1 MNIEPKS
8 TKTSE
13 KMLKKMQKPNFSAK
27 NSKKFTPIMH
37 FKIQNFGKVLKIS
50 EHIVEKFQLLMEI
63 YITAVGPLNVYKKS
77 FP

>member
-1 MNIEPKS
+1 
-8 TKTSE
+8 
-13 KMLKKMQKPNFSAK
+13 MLKNMQKSDFSVK

-63 YITAVGPLNVYKKS
+63 YIPDPKYWPMTTLIFFGN
-77 FP
+77 FDI